1 MNARRGIIG
10 FALAAV
16 IGLIGLAFRTEHPNW
31 SGASPATSC
40 CSRPRA
46 SSRSNEKEPTGGRVE
61 PVTPGSGD
69 PEPTRRTTVAEMAA
83 SGRAIAERQMVVVT
97 PTYAPDLE
105 LFSDLHESVLRWFPA
120 DVRHVAV
127 VTERNVA
134 PFRRFEG
141 PRCIVIGI
149 DDVLPRS
156 VRALPRIQMRINL
169 RQPVPPLRG
178 WILQQLVKLA
188 IAEQAQERVVI
199 MADSDVVFVRPV
211 TVDTFAP
218 GGRLR
223 LYRKEDGV
231 EGSMSRHMR
240 WHVAARTLLGLSA
253 AEAPPL
259 PDYVSGLNGW
269 DRDVIKRML
278 RRVESVTGR
287 RWLEAV
293 GRELH
298 FSEQILYGVYADEV
312 EQSSQLTP
320 TGDSLCHEYYSNMP
334 LTAERAPEWLS
345 SLGPHDVA
353 YMISSKSHTPLS
365 VRRAAHASVFAD

>member
-1 MNARRGIIG
+1 MVA
-10 FALAAV
+10 ALAAY
-16 IGLIGLAFRTEHPNW
+16 GH
-31 SGASPATSC
+31 
-40 CSRPRA
+40 
-46 SSRSNEKEPTGGRVE
+46 
-61 PVTPGSGD
+61 
-69 PEPTRRTTVAEMAA
+69 AA
-83 SGRAIAERQMVVVT
+83 AERQMVVVT

-134 PFRRFEG
+134 PFRRFES
-141 PRCIVIGI
+141 PRCIVVGI

-156 VRALPRIQMRINL
+156 VRALPRLQMRINL

-218 GGRLR
+218 SGQFR
-223 LYRKEDGV
+223 LYRKENGID
-231 EGSMSRHMR
+231 GSMSRHMR

-253 AEAPPL
+253 AEGPPL

-269 DRDVIKRML
+269 DRDVVKRML
-278 RRVESVTGR
+278 RRVESITGR

-293 GRELH
+293 GKELH
-298 FSEQILYGVYADEV
+298 FSEQILYGVHADEV
-312 EQSSQLTP
+312 ERSSHLTP
-320 TGDSLCHEYYSNMP
+320 TRDSLCHEYYSNMP

>member
-1 MNARRGIIG
+1 MGSRISAQFLRLCRALVGLLTI
-10 FALAAV
+10 FAVL
-16 IGLIGLAFRTEHPNW
+16 
-31 SGASPATSC
+31 
-40 CSRPRA
+40 A
-46 SSRSNEKEPTGGRVE
+46 SSGLVAARSAVAAPHTRPVAAIRGRQPRFLALSPYTPGPGDLEPTWRRMVGE
-61 PVTPGSGD
+61 IA
-69 PEPTRRTTVAEMAA
+69 TRGQPVAERRM
-83 SGRAIAERQMVVVT
+83 IVVT
-97 PTYAPDLE
+97 PTYAHDLE

-141 PRCIVIGI
+141 PRCVVVGI

-156 VRALPRIQMRINL
+156 VRALPRVQTRINL

-188 IAEQAQERVVI
+188 IAEQVQERAVI

-223 LYRKEDGV
+223 LYRKDNGV

-240 WHVAARTLLGLSA
+240 WHAVARKLLGLPA
-253 AEAPPL
+253 AQVPPL
-259 PDYVSGLNGW
+259 PDYVSGLNSW
-269 DRDVIKRML
+269 DRDVVIRML

-287 RWLEAV
+287 RWLEAI
-293 GRELH
+293 GKELH
-298 FSEQILYGVYADEV
+298 FSEQILYGVHADEV
-312 EQSSQLTP
+312 EQSSQLMP
-320 TGDSLCHEYYSNMP
+320 TRASLCHEYYSNTP
-334 LTAERAPEWLS
+334 LLGERATAWLS
-345 SLGPHDVA
+345 LLGPHDVA
-353 YMISSKSHTPLS
+353 YMISSKSRTPVS
-365 VRRAAHASVFAD
+365 VRRAAHASLFAR